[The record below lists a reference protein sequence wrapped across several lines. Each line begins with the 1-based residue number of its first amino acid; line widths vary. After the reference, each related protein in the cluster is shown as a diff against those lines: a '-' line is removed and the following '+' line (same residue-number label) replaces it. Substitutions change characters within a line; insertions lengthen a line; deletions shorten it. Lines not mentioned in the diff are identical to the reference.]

1 MIRHVQI
8 PLCMILTLAAC
19 DNPFS
24 PTVENMAG
32 TYQAT
37 RLQVDSAGHITDYVA
52 IGSAITLELDPAGTV
67 SGHLFI
73 VGGNED
79 GGDMDA
85 DMAGTWALA
94 GDTVTFDQTADTFV
108 RDYVFTAS
116 RGGLRSEHRA
126 AAAGATVTVVFT
138 KRD

>member
-8 PLCMILTLAAC
+8 SLCMILTLAAC
-19 DNPFS
+19 DSPFS

-37 RLQVDSAGHITDYVA
+37 KLQVDSAGHITDYVA
-52 IGSAITLELDPAGTV
+52 IGSAITLELNPAGTV

-73 VGGNED
+73 VGGDDD

-85 DMAGTWALA
+85 DMTGTWALT

-116 RGGLRSEHRA
+116 RGRLHSEHP